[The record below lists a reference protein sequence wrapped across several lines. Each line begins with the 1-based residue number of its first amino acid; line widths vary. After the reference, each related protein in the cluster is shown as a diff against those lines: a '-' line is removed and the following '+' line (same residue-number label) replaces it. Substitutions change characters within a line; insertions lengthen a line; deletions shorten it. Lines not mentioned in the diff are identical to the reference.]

1 MRRLEKKQQWNI
13 KSNII
18 VLAQTKYPSDF
29 NSIMKTFWGNILPHL
44 CEKPGLF
51 TSSLRESVKAMGRER
66 GAIEEEEE
74 GKMEREDR
82 KREGGGG
89 GGDRPLESQPL
100 SLGARSNQPL

>member
-1 MRRLEKKQQWNI
+1 MRETRFIYLVFKGISK
-13 KSNII
+13 
-18 VLAQTKYPSDF
+18 
-29 NSIMKTFWGNILPHL
+29 GNG
-44 CEKPGLF
+44 EG
-51 TSSLRESVKAMGRER
+51 G